1 MHSLCF
7 HLPSKFT
14 ILHSFQ
20 LHNIICDSVICAV
33 NANIPTFDSL
43 LFPNVIWALVLF
55 RYTKISQSAIRC
67 WWYLETSCYRICIWM
82 NGWMN
87 SYASTMNK
95 ILKYK
100 IRYAQKLLIY
110 RHFIQC
116 SSCYKTVKYENAEQL
131 FHGCW
136 TVWNDF
142 TLE

>member
-1 MHSLCF
+1 MFCIMDDIE
-7 HLPSKFT
+7 K
-14 ILHSFQ
+14 
-20 LHNIICDSVICAV
+20 
-33 NANIPTFDSL
+33 
-43 LFPNVIWALVLF
+43 LVVAEIVF
-55 RYTKISQSAIRC
+55 EWMAEKIYMLQQWI
-67 WWYLETSCYRICIWM
+67 
-82 NGWMN
+82 
-87 SYASTMNK
+87 
-95 ILKYK
+95 KYWNK